1 MASLTRGGCGD
12 EANSQDGRA
21 NSRDHRQMYKKG
33 VSPVTF
39 EDRIKNAK
47 QRQRDIRHKLL
58 AKARSLMLM
67 QRRNSDKVESSM
79 HVETDNDARLFPRR
93 SQYGRILL
101 LGDSKLWNSDE
112 GFVRFIGFKSGL
124 IKRTCR
130 STFRAETHGM
140 IYAKEASDGV
150 RAMITDMHG
159 ELQMIDWESVCA
171 KEVHNVWMTDCQS
184 QHVFSAEP
192 RSPG

>member
-79 HVETDNDARLFPRR
+79 HVETDNDAGRQKHGNGRDRARKKRRTRFAAQLVEPEWMIRLPNDIFFLTLLHQCPARR
-93 SQYGRILL
+93 
-101 LGDSKLWNSDE
+101 
-112 GFVRFIGFKSGL
+112 
-124 IKRTCR
+124 
-130 STFRAETHGM
+130 
-140 IYAKEASDGV
+140 
-150 RAMITDMHG
+150 
-159 ELQMIDWESVCA
+159 
-171 KEVHNVWMTDCQS
+171 
-184 QHVFSAEP
+184 
-192 RSPG
+192 